1 MREYEFVTLDVFT
14 DRRFGGNPLAVF
26 PSADGLSDA
35 EMQAIA
41 AEFNLSETS
50 FVQLA
55 ADPSHTAC
63 VRVFTPRSEHPF
75 AGHPNVGTGFVL
87 ARRLEAAPDHF
98 IFEEMAGL
106 VRVYVERDGASAVIG
121 ALIDAP
127 LPLSIGRVVPVE
139 MVAACAGLQPDELS
153 TAAHDPV
160 IASVGAPVVIAEVA
174 DLDILSRATPSARD
188 FRDTLAALPEL
199 GKRLTVHLYG
209 KRDGDPA
216 RLRSRVFA
224 PLEGIPEDPATGSAN
239 VTLAALLTSLDPPRN
254 VAHRYDIE
262 HGAEMGRP
270 SRLFAS
276 AVKNDAGQVTA
287 TIGGRCV
294 EIMRGVLQL

>member
-1 MREYEFVTLDVFT
+1 MRDYEFVTLDVFT
-14 DRRFGGNPLAVF
+14 ERRFGGNPLAVF
-26 PSADGLSDA
+26 PNADGLSDA

-50 FVQLA
+50 FVLPPV
-55 ADPSHTAC
+55 DPFHTAR

-87 ARRLEAAPDHF
+87 ARRLEIVPDHF

-106 VRVYVERDGASAVIG
+106 VRVHVERDGAGIVIG
-121 ALIDAP
+121 ARIDAP
-127 LPLSIGRVVPVE
+127 RPLSIGAVVPVE

-153 TAAHDPV
+153 TAAHNPV
-160 IASVGAPVVIAEVA
+160 IASVGVPVVIAEVA
-174 DLDILSRATPSARD
+174 NLDVLTRASPSARD
-188 FRDTLAALPEL
+188 FRDTLASLPEL
-199 GKRLTVHLYG
+199 GKRLTVHLYA
-209 KRDGDPA
+209 KRDDDPA

-239 VTLAALLTSLDPPRN
+239 VTLAALLTSLDPARN
-254 VAHRYDIE
+254 VQHTYDIE
-262 HGAEMGRP
+262 QGAEMGRP

-294 EIMRGVLQL
+294 QIMRGVLQL

>member
-14 DRRFGGNPLAVF
+14 ERRFGGNPLAVF

-50 FVQLA
+50 FVLPP
-55 ADPSHTAC
+55 ADPRHTAC

-87 ARRLEAAPDHF
+87 ARRLDSVPDHF
-98 IFEEMAGL
+98 VFEEMAGL
-106 VRVYVERDGASAVIG
+106 VRVYVERDGAGAVVG
-121 ALIDAP
+121 ARIDAP
-127 LPLSIGRVVPVE
+127 RPLSIGAAVPVG

-160 IASVGAPVVIAEVA
+160 VASVGVPVVIAEVA
-174 DLDILSRATPSARD
+174 NLDVLSRATPSARD
-188 FRDTLAALPEL
+188 FRDTLASLPEL
-199 GKRLTVHLYG
+199 GKRLTVHLYA
-209 KRDGDPA
+209 KRGDGSA

-239 VTLAALLTSLDPPRN
+239 VTLAALLTFLDPARN
-254 VAHRYDIE
+254 IQHTFDIE
-262 HGAEMGRP
+262 QGAEMGRP

-276 AVKNDAGQVTA
+276 AVKNDTGQVTA

-294 EIMRGVLQL
+294 QIMRGVLQL